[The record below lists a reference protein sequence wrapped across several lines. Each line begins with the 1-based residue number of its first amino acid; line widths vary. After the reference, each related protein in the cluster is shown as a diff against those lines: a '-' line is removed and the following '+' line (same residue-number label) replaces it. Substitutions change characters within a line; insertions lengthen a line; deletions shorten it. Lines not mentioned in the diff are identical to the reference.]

1 MKITRDNY
9 QAYILDYFEGT
20 LSVQEKESLLAF
32 LNAHPDCRK
41 EFEEFENISLSDF
54 EADEDFFSMKYFSLG
69 RLNIGVISLT
79 FFCLN
84 CPVWRRVTVVIV
96 SSLGT
101 GDHGFESPLGCKV

>member
-41 EFEEFENISLSDF
+41 EFEEFENMTEDERKNNCKVLLVLGGTGTGKSTFCNEISGSKRF
-54 EADEDFFSMKYFSLG
+54 KESRGGHSETKKP
-69 RLNIGVISLT
+69 
-79 FFCLN
+79 FCLFTTYRGR
-84 CPVWRRVTVVIV
+84 PEET
-96 SSLGT
+96 L
-101 GDHGFESPLGCKV
+101 L